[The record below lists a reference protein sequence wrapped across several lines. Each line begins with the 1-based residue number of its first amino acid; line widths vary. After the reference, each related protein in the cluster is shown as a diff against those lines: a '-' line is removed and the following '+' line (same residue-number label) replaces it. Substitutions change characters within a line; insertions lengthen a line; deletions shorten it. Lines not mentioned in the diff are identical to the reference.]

1 MHVTLKP
8 HWVTVLYHTKSFI
21 FADTV
26 NHVFTRK
33 MVLLGCNKH
42 EGTFTGH
49 DCCQRSSTEIVWEYL
64 FLVTIMYEFFCNC
77 SSVVQYAE
85 PSYLSS
91 VGLKSFFCEDKL
103 NARYNTKTLMGR
115 SNKIW
120 LYLLG
125 LLLFQ
130 WRAILNP
137 FNCSYFKCNQQ
148 TNRHMFACIAILG
161 KSFFS
166 LELIVV
172 ISCYL
177 SNKRWLSK
185 SSRSVLLQ
193 LQYTA
198 ILFDLCCLAHAVM
211 YYIQGTNVS
220 CILPQVGY
228 CFYCEVRK
236 NVVSSVP
243 EDILWCW
250 LGNYLGLSVQGRYGL
265 HFNVFCMH
273 LLNVGF
279 HSIFC
284 WNLECQVYLQRTYGY
299 ALLSS
304 DLCGLPNK
312 ICYSTERL
320 LLPNVAGQKVM

>member
-8 HWVTVLYHTKSFI
+8 HWVTVLYHTNSFI

-49 DCCQRSSTEIVWEYL
+49 DCCQWSSTEIVWEYL

-103 NARYNTKTLMGR
+103 NARYNTKSLMGR

-161 KSFFS
+161 KSCFS

-198 ILFDLCCLAHAVM
+198 IWFVLSCSCCNVLYPRNKCELHLATSRILFLLWSQEECCQQCPWRHLVVLARKLFGFVCP
-211 YYIQGTNVS
+211 G
-220 CILPQVGY
+220 QVWSP
-228 CFYCEVRK
+228 F
-236 NVVSSVP
+236 
-243 EDILWCW
+243 
-250 LGNYLGLSVQGRYGL
+250 
-265 HFNVFCMH
+265 
-273 LLNVGF
+273 
-279 HSIFC
+279 
-284 WNLECQVYLQRTYGY
+284 
-299 ALLSS
+299 
-304 DLCGLPNK
+304 
-312 ICYSTERL
+312 
-320 LLPNVAGQKVM
+320 